1 MSGFKDMVAADRD
14 AVFLNLEEL
23 AETHNLNGTKCNCIL
38 QDESVV
44 EEVLTNDRYAQ
55 SYGGLYGS
63 RLLVNVKTEDLPEVP
78 VEGQTFYV
86 DDKLY
91 MVESSA
97 NDMGMLT
104 IQLVANDR

>member
-1 MSGFKDMVAADRD
+1 MNFKDLVASDNSN
-14 AVFLNLEEL
+14 VFLNMAEF
-23 AETHNLNGTKCNCIL
+23 AETHDLNGTECTCIL

-44 EEVLTNDRYAQ
+44 EEVLTADRFSQ

-63 RLLVNVKTEDLPEVP
+63 RILVNVKTEDLPEVP

>member
-14 AVFLNLEEL
+14 AVFLNLDEF
-23 AETHNLNGTKCNCIL
+23 ADVHNLNGKECNCIL
-38 QDESVV
+38 QDESVA
-44 EEVLTNDRYAQ
+44 EEVLTADRFSQTY
-55 SYGGLYGS
+55 SGLYGS
-63 RLLVNVKTEDLPEVP
+63 RLLVNVKTEDLPEIP

-86 DDKLY
+86 DNKLY

>member
-1 MSGFKDMVAADRD
+1 M
-14 AVFLNLEEL
+14 
-23 AETHNLNGTKCNCIL
+23 
-38 QDESVV
+38 
-44 EEVLTNDRYAQ
+44 
-55 SYGGLYGS
+55 
-63 RLLVNVKTEDLPEVP
+63 NVKTEDLPEVP

>member
-1 MSGFKDMVAADRD
+1 M
-14 AVFLNLEEL
+14 
-23 AETHNLNGTKCNCIL
+23 
-38 QDESVV
+38 
-44 EEVLTNDRYAQ
+44 
-55 SYGGLYGS
+55 
-63 RLLVNVKTEDLPEVP
+63 VNVKTEDLPEVP
-78 VEGQTFYV
+78 VEGQSFYV

>member
-14 AVFLNLEEL
+14 AVFLNLEEF

-63 RLLVNVKTEDLPEVP
+63 RKLVNVKTEDLPEVP
-78 VEGQTFYV
+78 VEGQSFYV

>member
-14 AVFLNLEEL
+14 SVFLNMEEF
-23 AETHNLNGTKCNCIL
+23 AEEHDLNGKKCNCIL

-44 EEVLTNDRYAQ
+44 EEVLTADRFSQ
-55 SYGGLYGS
+55 TYGGLYGS
-63 RLLVNVKTEDLPEVP
+63 RVLVNVKTEDLPEIP

-86 DDKLY
+86 DKKLY